1 MDQDIKY
8 MKLAYQEALKA
19 LKNDEVP
26 VGAILVKD
34 DQVIARA
41 YNQRETKQLV
51 TAHAET
57 LVIEKACKKLHSWRL
72 EDCVLYTTLEPCIM
86 CSGVIIN
93 SRIKRVVYGASD
105 VKWMSL
111 EQLIHHNNAIN
122 HKPEVVGGILKE
134 ICSTLIT
141 DYFKDKR

>member
-8 MKLAYQEALKA
+8 MELAYNEALKA
-19 LKNDEVP
+19 LKYDEVP
-26 VGAILVKD
+26 VGAILVKGD
-34 DQVIARA
+34 KVIAKA

-57 LVIEKACKKLHSWRL
+57 MVIEKACKKLHSWRL
-72 EDCVLYTTLEPCIM
+72 EDCILYTTLEPCIM

-93 SRIKRVVYGASD
+93 SRIKKVVYGASD
-105 VKWMSL
+105 IKWMSL
-111 EQLIHHNNAIN
+111 EQLIHQNNAIN

-134 ICSTLIT
+134 KCSTLIS